1 MNAKIRKIGSRGKI
15 TIYIVNGQ
23 IVREEVDEEFTNFGQ
38 HFRFSFIPKYEFWLD
53 QEMSPDERRFFI
65 DHLLVEWKLM
75 NRGKNYKYA
84 IETADKI
91 EASERQRSK
100 AYLQTSSE
108 DYSKQVKK
116 IHKHLLGQTAKKLQ
130 VWIVDGELVRDLFL
144 IDFTE
149 GGHHFVYHF
158 VPRDEVWLD
167 NDLTSKERPFVLL
180 HELNQRKI
188 INQNKNY

>member
-158 VPRDEVWLD
+158 VPRDELWLD
-167 NDLTSKERPFVLL
+167 NDLNSKEG
-180 HELNQRKI
+180 
-188 INQNKNY
+188 